1 MKRILLSC
9 LVYSSLYTQ
18 EVQLVHD
25 FIQGDHPE
33 EIFDPVSP
41 YRILQDALY
50 KKHIQLRCLDK
61 QRSPLYAVKEE
72 KSYWKKKLEEFFLEE
87 KKTLCISDDPRAYL
101 VLWNLPS
108 DLGFTELT
116 KVPTDRLILFAFE
129 PPVNI
134 AKQYTESVTKQFS
147 KIYTWNDDLI
157 DDKKFFKFFYP
168 ALKHLHEPLPEYK
181 ERKLC
186 ALIGANGSSSEP
198 GELFTARKG
207 TITYFESFAPS
218 DFSLYGK
225 GWQKLEHKC
234 YKGESA
240 SVVDALKQYKFTI
253 CYEDMTDINGY
264 ISEKIFECFSAGS
277 IPVYLGASN
286 ITKYIPKQC
295 FIDRRDFKS
304 DEDLYLFLKNVSEET
319 YDMYV
324 NNIRTFIDSKEAKV
338 FSMEHFIETFTE
350 AIQN

>member
-1 MKRILLSC
+1 MKKALLSC
-9 LVYSSLYTQ
+9 LVCLSLYAQ

-25 FIQGDHPE
+25 FTTRDHPE
-33 EIFDPVSP
+33 EIFDPASP

-50 KKHIQLRCLDK
+50 KNHIQLRCLNK
-61 QRSPLYAVKEE
+61 QSSPLYAVKEE
-72 KSYWKKKLEEFFLEE
+72 KSTWKKKIQDFFMEEE
-87 KKTLCISDDPRAYL
+87 KTLCISDDPRAYL

-108 DLGFTELT
+108 DVSFSEIT

-134 AKQYTESVTKQFS
+134 PKQYSEAVTKQFS
-147 KIYTWNDDLI
+147 KIYTWNDDLV

-168 ALKHLHEPLPEYK
+168 ALKQLNEPLPEYK

-186 ALIGANGSSSEP
+186 TLIAPNASSNEP
-198 GELFTARKG
+198 GELFSARRS
-207 TITYFESFAPS
+207 IISYFESSAPNDFA
-218 DFSLYGK
+218 LYGT
-225 GWQKLEHKC
+225 GWKASEHKC
-234 YKGESA
+234 YKGVSA
-240 SVVDALKQYKFTI
+240 EDTLKQYRFTI
-253 CYEDMTDINGY
+253 CYEDMKDIKGY

-277 IPVYLGASN
+277 VPVYLGASN
-286 ITKYIPKQC
+286 ITKYIPKHC

-304 DEDLYLFLKNVSEET
+304 DEELYLFLKNVSEES

-338 FSMEHFIETFTE
+338 FSMDCFIETFTE